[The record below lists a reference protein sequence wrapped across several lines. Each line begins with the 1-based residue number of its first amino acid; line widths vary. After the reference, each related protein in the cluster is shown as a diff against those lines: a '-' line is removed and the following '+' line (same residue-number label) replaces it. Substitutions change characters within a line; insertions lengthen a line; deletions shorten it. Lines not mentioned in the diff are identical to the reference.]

1 MTFRQN
7 TMVIHE
13 KLGKMFDVQDILAAL
28 QKQTGLTKQDTQ
40 KLPRVRLAGLIQEM
54 RCKWLHPWTCHKS
67 HFEFSS
73 GKSMRELLWKVRSAV
88 GGACRHHHRLHHHL
102 AETVL
107 FSITTICQSPT
118 TRLST
123 ACWTDAPWMRSFLC
137 LFSSLHE
144 FAQTSPRLRK
154 EAGLPVPHICW
165 GTSNLDMN
173 NGGKAV
179 YRDPRLHHVVQNL
192 PCWAVCI
199 APTTSSL
206 MSPIQYA

>member
-1 MTFRQN
+1 
-7 TMVIHE
+7 MVVHE

-107 FSITTICQSPT
+107 FSMQKNYENYHNLSKSHNPFINGLLDGCALNAQLPLSFQQPSWIC
-118 TRLST
+118 
-123 ACWTDAPWMRSFLC
+123 
-137 LFSSLHE
+137 
-144 FAQTSPRLRK
+144 
-154 EAGLPVPHICW
+154 
-165 GTSNLDMN
+165 SNL
-173 NGGKAV
+173 
-179 YRDPRLHHVVQNL
+179 
-192 PCWAVCI
+192 
-199 APTTSSL
+199 SSASKKGWFACPSHL
-206 MSPIQYA
+206 LGYLKLRHEQWRQGCL

>member
-28 QKQTGLTKQDTQ
+28 QKQTCLTKQDTQ

-73 GKSMRELLWKVRSAV
+73 GKSMCELLWKVRSAV

-102 AETVL
+102 AEAVL
-107 FSITTICQSPT
+107 FSMQKNDEKYYNLSKSHNPNNQPPAGRMRPECAASSVFSAAFMNLLKPLLGFEK
-118 TRLST
+118 RLV
-123 ACWTDAPWMRSFLC
+123 C
-137 LFSSLHE
+137 LSLT
-144 FAQTSPRLRK
+144 FVGVPQT
-154 EAGLPVPHICW
+154 
-165 GTSNLDMN
+165 
-173 NGGKAV
+173 
-179 YRDPRLHHVVQNL
+179 
-192 PCWAVCI
+192 
-199 APTTSSL
+199 
-206 MSPIQYA
+206 